1 MRAFLAVPRTTTII
15 ITLINNYFLSV
26 TNAAMKIKSNP
37 AESMKANLQ
46 YPKELDEQKSSDHQ
60 I

>member
-1 MRAFLAVPRTTTII
+1 MRAFLAVPRTTII

-26 TNAAMKIKSNP
+26 TKAAMKIKSNP